1 MKKKELFFIPLVTLV
16 TLMSLGACAD
26 ESSEYIIYGNHENMS
41 ETSKDYL
48 INCLDDRGI
57 EFKLDAQKNILIQ
70 KRDNDMA
77 VASCS

>member
-1 MKKKELFFIPLVTLV
+1 MNKKELFFIPLVTLV

-26 ESSEYIIYGNHENMS
+26 EASEFIIYGNHENMS
-41 ETSKDYL
+41 ETSRDYL

-57 EFKLDAQKNILIQ
+57 EFKLDAQMNILIQ
-70 KRDNDMA
+70 ERDHDMA

>member
-16 TLMSLGACAD
+16 TLMSLGARAD
-26 ESSEYIIYGNHENMS
+26 ESSEFIIYGNHKNMS
-41 ETSKDYL
+41 ETSRDYL
-48 INCLDDRGI
+48 MNCLDDRGI

-70 KRDNDMA
+70 ERDHNMA

>member
-1 MKKKELFFIPLVTLV
+1 MKKKELIIIPLVTVV
-16 TLMSLGACAD
+16 TLMSLGACED
-26 ESSEYIIYGNHENMS
+26 EANEFVIYGNHENMS
-41 ETSKDYL
+41 DSSKDYL

-70 KRDNDMA
+70 ERDTDRA

>member
-1 MKKKELFFIPLVTLV
+1 MKKKELFFIPFVTLV

-26 ESSEYIIYGNHENMS
+26 EESEFIIFRDHENMS
-41 ETSKDYL
+41 EISRDYL
-48 INCLDDRGI
+48 LNCLDDRGI
-57 EFKLDAQKNILIQ
+57 EFKLDSQKNILIQ

>member
-1 MKKKELFFIPLVTLV
+1 MKKKELFIIPLVTLV
-16 TLMSLGACAD
+16 TLMSLGARAD
-26 ESSEYIIYGNHENMS
+26 ESSEIIIYGNHENMS
-41 ETSKDYL
+41 ETSRDYL

-70 KRDNDMA
+70 ERDNNMA